1 MVGGGGGEFVLRFG
15 GWGGG
20 SGGWGMVM
28 GDRVGSQEKTTAATS
43 IGHVQLEMVISSIA
57 LVYSKPEAGDHT
69 SAAVNSRGD

>member
-1 MVGGGGGEFVLRFG
+1 
-15 GWGGG
+15 
-20 SGGWGMVM
+20 MVM